1 VKADDIAYLFS
12 RTNEYRTIRYDLRN
26 MQALAAALGNPQ
38 HDFASILIAG
48 TNGKGSVARMLSAM
62 MPEAGLYT
70 SPHLLR
76 LNERIRIGEI
86 EISDSDLKECFERAK
101 AAAEHAAGLLYPP
114 TYFEMVTAMAFL
126 YFSGRVRFAV
136 LEVGLGGRLDATNI
150 VRQDVSV
157 ITSIGLDHQRFLG
170 STLQEIAAEKA
181 GIIKGSEPVVV
192 GADVEYDA
200 VKQRAGSHLIATRE
214 LPRLVQSSGG
224 GLLRFD
230 LQTPLRAYHGIQP
243 RLAGRHQVENAIV
256 ALRAAE
262 CLGLPE
268 AAIRQGIENAAWPGR
283 LERFEGTPPFILD
296 GAHNPH
302 ATRALA
308 QFLAEFFPQGV
319 WLIFGVMADKKSDE
333 MVRSLLPHVRQW
345 ILTRPQNARAAD
357 PAEMARTV
365 PGSVVQENVR
375 AAIEYARRHAP
386 EGMTVVVCGSLY
398 LIGEACAVLH

>member
-1 VKADDIAYLFS
+1 MKADDIAYLFS
-12 RTNEYRTIRYDLRN
+12 RTNEYRSIRYDLRN
-26 MQALAAALGNPQ
+26 MQALAEALGKPQ
-38 HDFASILIAG
+38 DAFASILIAG

-76 LNERIRIGEI
+76 LNERIRIGDN
-86 EISDSDLKECFERAK
+86 EISDSDLKQCFESAK

-114 TYFEMVTAMAFL
+114 TYFEIVTAMAFL
-126 YFSGRVRFAV
+126 YFSSRVHFAV

-150 VRQDVSV
+150 VRQQVSV
-157 ITSIGLDHQRFLG
+157 ITSIGLDHQQFLG

-192 GADVEYDA
+192 GKDVEYDV
-200 VKQRAGSHLIATRE
+200 VKQRAGSHLIETRE
-214 LPRLVQSSGG
+214 LPRVVRGIGG
-224 GLLRFD
+224 GLFRFD
-230 LQTPLRAYHGIQP
+230 LQTPVRAYHGIQP

-256 ALRAAE
+256 AVRAAE
-262 CLGLPE
+262 CLGLTE
-268 AAIRQGIENAAWPGR
+268 TAIRQGIENASWPGR

-308 QFLAEFFPQGV
+308 EFLSEFFPQGV
-319 WLIFGVMADKKSDE
+319 WLIFGVMTDKKSDE
-333 MVRSLLPHVRQW
+333 MVRSLWPNVRQW

-357 PAEMARTV
+357 PAEMARAL
-365 PGSVVQENVR
+365 PGSVVEVDVR
-375 AAIEYARRHAP
+375 SAIEFARRHAP
-386 EGMTVVVCGSLY
+386 AGTTVVVCGSLY
-398 LIGEACAVLH
+398 LIGEARAVLQ